1 MSESSAR
8 PARPALIADGISKS
22 YVTRSGRLDVIAD
35 ASFEVRAGESV
46 AIMGPSGCG
55 KSTLL
60 AILGTL
66 ETPSTGRLIVGSNDP
81 FTFDERRLAAFR
93 NERLGFVFQ
102 HHHLLPQCTALENVL
117 APTLA
122 GFSRESRIDRARELL
137 RRVGLAERA
146 DHLPA
151 ELSGGERQRCA
162 VARALIN
169 EPAIVLA
176 DEPTGSL
183 DRSSADAVGNLLL
196 ELPRAERAAMIIV
209 THSDRLAAQFDTRYE
224 LVDGRLRPVGI
235 EPAGAR

>member
-1 MSESSAR
+1 MSESPAR
-8 PARPALIADGISKS
+8 PARPVLIADGLSKS
-22 YVTRSGRLDVIAD
+22 YMTRSGRLDVIQN

-66 ETPSTGRLIVGSNDP
+66 DAPSTGRLIVGSNDP

-102 HHHLLPQCTALENVL
+102 NHHLLPQCTALENVL
-117 APTLA
+117 TPTLA
-122 GFSRESRIDRARELL
+122 GFTRESRIDRARDLL
-137 RRVGLAERA
+137 RGVGLADRM
-146 DHLPA
+146 DHLPS

-162 VARALIN
+162 VARALVN
-169 EPAIVLA
+169 EPTILLA

-183 DRSSADAVGNLLL
+183 DRTSAESVGDLLL
-196 ELPRAERAAMIIV
+196 ALPKVEQVALIVV
-209 THSDRLAAQFDTRYE
+209 THSERLAARFDTTFE
-224 LVDGRLRPVGI
+224 LLDGVLAAAAAT
-235 EPAGAR
+235 PAGGR

>member
-1 MSESSAR
+1 MSEQPAR
-8 PARPALIADGISKS
+8 PARPVLIADGISKS
-22 YVTRSGRLDVIAD
+22 YMTRSSRLDVIVE
-35 ASFEVRAGESV
+35 ASFEIHAGESV

-102 HHHLLPQCTALENVL
+102 NHHLLPQCTALENIL
-117 APTLA
+117 TPTLA
-122 GFSRESRIDRARELL
+122 GFSRESRLDRATELL
-137 RRVGLAERA
+137 RRVGLADRM
-146 DHLPA
+146 DHLPS
-151 ELSGGERQRCA
+151 ELSGGQRQRCA
-162 VARALIN
+162 VARALVN
-169 EPAIVLA
+169 EPTLVLA

-183 DRSSADAVGNLLL
+183 DRASAEAVERLLL
-196 ELPRAERAAMIIV
+196 ELPRAERAALIVV

-224 LVDGRLRPVGI
+224 LVDGRLCR
-235 EPAGAR
+235 AGAEASAR

>member
-1 MSESSAR
+1 MAETASR
-8 PARPALIADGISKS
+8 PARPVLIVDGISKS

-102 HHHLLPQCTALENVL
+102 HHHLLPQCTALENIL

-137 RRVGLAERA
+137 RKVGLAERA

-183 DRSSADAVGNLLL
+183 DRSSADAVGSLLL
-196 ELPRAERAAMIIV
+196 ELPRAERVALIVV

-224 LVDGRLRPVGI
+224 LVDGRLRPAAGQ
-235 EPAGAR
+235 PAGAR